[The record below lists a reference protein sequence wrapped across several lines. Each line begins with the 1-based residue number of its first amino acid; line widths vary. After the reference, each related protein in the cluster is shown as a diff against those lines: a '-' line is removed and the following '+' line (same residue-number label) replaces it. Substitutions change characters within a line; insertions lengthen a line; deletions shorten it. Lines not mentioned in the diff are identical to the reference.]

1 MILLHIQLHYTSP
14 TYKYKYYYHYYYYW
28 TASANPD
35 HLIEKQYL
43 SSQYTSTRATSS
55 TATSTYHQQVSFVA
69 MRVLFSDKGVL
80 PSPFCTVWG
89 RSMEGKDEVQ

>member
-55 TATSTYHQQVSFVA
+55 TATSTYHQQVSIVATKFYFQATELFLHHFVQSGA
-69 MRVLFSDKGVL
+69 GAWK
-80 PSPFCTVWG
+80 
-89 RSMEGKDEVQ
+89 EG